1 MALRSSTDVGA
12 RALGL
17 AVLLGLGLALAPSRA
32 RADDAEALITR
43 GIELREQG
51 KDEQALELFR
61 RALAQSPTPRA
72 RAQVALAEQAL
83 GMWIAAERDLVLA
96 IGADDP
102 WIKKHRG
109 PLEAALGVVQSHLG
123 ELDVRGGPPGAEVFI
138 DGARVGSLPLASPA
152 RVVTG
157 AHTVEVRA
165 PGYVAVTRST
175 SVAAGG
181 VARETVDLARAAPAS
196 SASAGAPAA
205 TGAPPGGEGPAPA
218 PGAGDTQRLLG
229 YGALGLGAAS
239 LGLGVAGLL
248 VRQGIVSDYNAQC
261 PGVGKAQPPE
271 CADKISSGD
280 TWRTVSIVALVSAGV
295 LGGGGAVLLLTAP
308 KKAAKLDLA
317 CGLGVAG
324 AACAGTF

>member
-1 MALRSSTDVGA
+1 
-12 RALGL
+12 
-17 AVLLGLGLALAPSRA
+17 
-32 RADDAEALITR
+32 
-43 GIELREQG
+43 
-51 KDEQALELFR
+51 
-61 RALAQSPTPRA
+61 
-72 RAQVALAEQAL
+72 
-83 GMWIAAERDLVLA
+83 
-96 IGADDP
+96 
-102 WIKKHRG
+102 
-109 PLEAALGVVQSHLG
+109 
-123 ELDVRGGPPGAEVFI
+123 
-138 DGARVGSLPLASPA
+138 
-152 RVVTG
+152 
-157 AHTVEVRA
+157 
-165 PGYVAVTRST
+165 
-175 SVAAGG
+175 
-181 VARETVDLARAAPAS
+181 
-196 SASAGAPAA
+196 
-205 TGAPPGGEGPAPA
+205 
-218 PGAGDTQRLLG
+218 LG